1 MLYSLDVKSWNSV
14 SGIPTIRKKISDF
27 CTQKNTF
34 PYPYQKCI
42 TDFRFPPCFFLLL
55 LFLYFSESRNIKM
68 HDFWSPHNKKVPAFM
83 LEFRLIFV
91 QKEAINIVNVFFSCG
106 FLGVKIFRVSFF
118 YEHEYIRQISHV
130 HQCTFVFLCQLYI
143 LDEKIIEMALG
154 IESKG
159 KPFFSNNVNIEAQG
173 TR

>member
-42 TDFRFPPCFFLLL
+42 TNFRFPPCFFLLL

-91 QKEAINIVNVFFSCG
+91 QKEA
-106 FLGVKIFRVSFF
+106 KIFRVSFF
-118 YEHEYIRQISHV
+118 YEHEYIRQISNV

>member
-1 MLYSLDVKSWNSV
+1 
-14 SGIPTIRKKISDF
+14 
-27 CTQKNTF
+27 
-34 PYPYQKCI
+34 
-42 TDFRFPPCFFLLL
+42 
-55 LFLYFSESRNIKM
+55 
-68 HDFWSPHNKKVPAFM
+68 M
-83 LEFRLIFV
+83 LEFCLIFV

-118 YEHEYIRQISHV
+118 YEHEYIRQISNV